1 MIKLELTNLQQE
13 ILRLLSIKAGTT
25 LNQKRIAELLKVSS
39 PAVMKALPR
48 LQKERLVKI
57 IQDKESKRWA
67 IELNRDDQKVMQL
80 KRADN
85 LKMIYESGLAE
96 FLEKEFAGAS
106 IVLFGSYSRGED
118 TITSDMDLAVI
129 GRSEKEIDLSGFE
142 KILERK
148 ISLNFYTSFDT
159 IHKHLKEN
167 ICNGIVLFG
176 GIRL

>member
-13 ILRLLSIKAGTT
+13 ILRLLSIKAGTP
-25 LNQKRIAELLKVSS
+25 LNQRRIAELLKVSS
-39 PAVMKALPR
+39 PAIMKALPR

-57 IQDKESKRWA
+57 FQDKESKRWA

-85 LKMIYESGLAE
+85 LKMVYESGLAE

-118 TITSDMDLAVI
+118 ITTSDVDIAII
-129 GRSEKEIDLSGFE
+129 GRSDKEIDLSAYE
-142 KILERK
+142 NLLERK
-148 ISLNFYTSFDT
+148 ISLNFYSSFDK
-159 IHKHLKEN
+159 IHKQLKEN
-167 ICNGIVLFG
+167 ICNGIILFG